1 MRLLDKKGH
10 SGVLSL
16 LKVGS
21 KDACNDDPL
30 NSVDYNLFHG
40 LNT

>member
-1 MRLLDKKGH
+1 MRQLDKEGH
-10 SGVLSL
+10 GGVLFL

-21 KDACNDDPL
+21 KDTCNDDPL
-30 NSVDYNLFHG
+30 NSVDYNLFDG